1 MDGHGNNM
9 ILHHVN
15 MFIVEDNVLQHLS
28 GPSDQFVLKCKKA
41 LIIHQKPFN
50 GNSFLLVFN
59 IIISI
64 HEYENEIKFS
74 NRSMTSIYLSHDIL
88 LVQ

>member
-1 MDGHGNNM
+1 MAAMKICPKMQEGSYN
-9 ILHHVN
+9 
-15 MFIVEDNVLQHLS
+15 
-28 GPSDQFVLKCKKA
+28 PS
-41 LIIHQKPFN
+41 KPFN
-50 GNSFLLVFN
+50 GNSFLLVFTPVFN